1 MSAKLAA
8 ALSLLAA
15 CGLSTASLAEGSKEA
30 GQAKSTACVACHGI
44 DGNSANPEWPSIAAQ
59 SPAYVVRQ
67 LVAFRGGQRQDP
79 LMSPMAAALSDQDIA
94 DLAAYYAAQT
104 IHASGE
110 TEPSKLELGRH
121 VYRSGTLETQVTSCA
136 GCHGPLGRGNGPAGY
151 ASLQGLHAG
160 YVAAQLRA
168 YKAGTRTTD
177 PNQMMRDVA
186 ALLSDEEIDAVAAYI
201 QGLR

>member
-1 MSAKLAA
+1 
-8 ALSLLAA
+8 
-15 CGLSTASLAEGSKEA
+15 
-30 GQAKSTACVACHGI
+30 
-44 DGNSANPEWPSIAAQ
+44 
-59 SPAYVVRQ
+59 VRQ
-67 LVAFRGGQRQDP
+67 LKAYRGGERQNA
-79 LMSPMAAALSDQDIA
+79 LMSPMAAPLSDQDIE

-104 IHASGE
+104 IRASGE

-121 VYRSGTLETQVTSCA
+121 VYRSGNLKTQVASCA

-151 ASLQGLHAG
+151 AALQGQYAT

-177 PNQMMRDVA
+177 PNQVMRDVA